1 MMRWVLMPLVSML
14 WQMTIMLICVVV
26 SAMGVAFVTWL
37 GYEEYAPWVGVFLM
51 IWLGGL
57 VIGLARISNHG

>member
-1 MMRWVLMPLVSML
+1 MPLVSML

-26 SAMGVAFVTWL
+26 SAIGVAFVTWL
-37 GYEEYAPWVGVFLM
+37 GYEEYGVGVFLM

-57 VIGLARISNHG
+57 VIGLARSSNHG